1 MEGIEIPSVQDMDK
15 NKLHQLVKEL
25 VAIEM
30 AKQTV
35 DATEDNE
42 LNGESE
48 TTLQNE
54 SDVQETTPLSTMDV
68 VTGDNKLNGKN
79 KEEEGRTSAK
89 IVANAVI

>member
-1 MEGIEIPSVQDMDK
+1 MDK

-79 KEEEGRTSAK
+79 KEEEGRKSAK
-89 IVANAVI
+89 IVANVVI